1 MDDTTES
8 AEDSYPVA
16 QIKQPHFPNQVAGLV
31 VSRLWLVTA
40 LCLLVAFLLVW
51 TQLRPQGLEVEV
63 RFDSG
68 HGLQLGDPVR
78 YRGIDIGK
86 VREVVLNEKLD
97 GVLVRIRLAE
107 AAAAL
112 AREGSRFWI
121 ERADISF
128 GQVRGLDTLV
138 GGRFIGVVPGPAD
151 APPCQIFY
159 GLEGASAPLNNI
171 ADGLEVVLESTHRL
185 GLQAGS
191 AVSYRGV
198 TVGHILSVELADDA
212 TTVQARAFVEPQY
225 RRLIC
230 ENTQFWS
237 NSGIGIR
244 FGLTGVELDAETLST
259 IAAGGVSLA
268 TPDEPGNLAAA
279 GHRFQ
284 LFESPRD
291 EWIQWQ
297 PHLQWRS
304 ERPAERES
312 HE

>member
-1 MDDTTES
+1 MDNTTES

-16 QIKQPHFPNQVAGLV
+16 NIKQTRTPNQMAGLV

-40 LCLLVAFLLVW
+40 LCLLIAFALVW
-51 TQLRPQGLEVEV
+51 AQMRSAGLAIDVHFAE
-63 RFDSG
+63 G
-68 HGLQLGDPVR
+68 HGLVPDDPVR
-78 YRGIDIGK
+78 YRGIDIGE
-86 VREVVLNEKLD
+86 VREVVLSDELD
-97 GVLVRIRLAE
+97 GVLVRIQLTD
-107 AAAAL
+107 AAAPL

-138 GGRFIGVVPGPAD
+138 GGRFIGIVPGPAG
-151 APPCQIFY
+151 APPCQVFH
-159 GLEGASAPLNNI
+159 GLEGASAPLNSI

-212 TTVQARAFVEPQY
+212 STVKARAFVEPQY
-225 RRLIC
+225 RKLIY
-230 ENTQFWS
+230 ENTRFWS

-244 FGLTGVELDAETLST
+244 VGFTGIELDAETLST

-268 TPDEPGNLAAA
+268 TPEEPGNLAEA

-291 EWIQWQ
+291 EWTQWL
-297 PHLQWRS
+297 PRLPWKS
-304 ERPAERES
+304 EN